1 MVKCPYCRAKVQV
14 PAGVASLPRPQVPG
28 AADETG
34 QVEPP
39 TPLGGPAEQE
49 VLDDGQDALMGVM
62 AKVMPWVIS
71 AFFHA
76 GVLVILAFIVIVM
89 REQGVRAEIRGTPD
103 LDVVERLTDRINPGQ
118 SNPELEARSLEVTNQ
133 AAWSRRD
140 STIANT
146 DTGETE
152 KQISIYGALGD
163 SASGRSAPFGLTPG
177 GSGGPR
183 TRFFGIRKNAYYII
197 YIVDNSG
204 SMYRGFDEVRQ
215 EMLRSI
221 GRLEPA
227 QMFHVIFFS
236 KGIGKLQE
244 NPPKRLVTATEI
256 FTRGAGK
263 FLRETQ
269 AGGSGSSPIPALA
282 RAFELF
288 KQLPDDRKGK
298 LIYILTDGEFA
309 GFEGAGAVYEPRTGE
324 TLRGNE
330 AVVAW
335 LRDHNK
341 AARQVQVNPILYN
354 FKGMQETVDSMRR
367 IAKENRGDF
376 KIIK

>member
-28 AADETG
+28 AASEA
-34 QVEPP
+34 ERA
-39 TPLGGPAEQE
+39 TPVGGPEEQE

-89 REQGVRAEIRGTPD
+89 REQGVRAELHGTPD

-118 SNPELEARSLEVTNQ
+118 SNPELEARSLEVINQ

-140 STIANT
+140 STVADP
-146 DTGETE
+146 DTGETD

-163 SASGRSAPFGLTPG
+163 SAGGRSAPFGLTPG
-177 GSGGPR
+177 GSGEPR
-183 TRFFGIRKNAYYII
+183 TTFFEIRKTAYYII

-204 SMYRGFDEVRQ
+204 SMQGTFDEVRQ

-221 GRLEPA
+221 GRLERP
-227 QMFHVIFFS
+227 QMFHVLFFS
-236 KGIGKLQE
+236 KDKFTE
-244 NPPKRLVTATEI
+244 NPARRLVPPTPL
-256 FTRGAGK
+256 FTREAAK
-263 FLRETQ
+263 FLREV
-269 AGGSGSSPIPALA
+269 GSSGYGSSPIPALA

-288 KQLPDDRKGK
+288 KQLPDDRKGR
-298 LIYILTDGEFA
+298 LIYVLTDGEFDIGDYVYKTA
-309 GFEGAGAVYEPRTGE
+309 GGRELT
-324 TLRGNE
+324 GNE
-330 AVVAW
+330 AVLAW

-341 AARQVQVNPILYN
+341 GTRQVQVNPILYN
-354 FKGMQETVDSMRR
+354 FKGMQQTVDSMRQ

-376 KIIK
+376 KIIESRK